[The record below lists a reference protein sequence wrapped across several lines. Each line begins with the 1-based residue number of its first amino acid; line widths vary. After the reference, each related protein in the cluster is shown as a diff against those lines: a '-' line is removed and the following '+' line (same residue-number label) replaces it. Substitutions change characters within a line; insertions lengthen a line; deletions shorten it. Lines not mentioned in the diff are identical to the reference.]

1 MCIVSFFFLSKRLP
15 QISTRND
22 TPCPYTT
29 LFRTSLARP
38 GGGVAAGP
46 RLAARGGGGAQR
58 ADARRDGAGSAR
70 ARRSELARDKVRGTL
85 AGAETGARPPLS
97 RRRHGGPGAHGQGN
111 GGPGEKRSEEH
122 TSELQS
128 LMHISSAVFSVK
140 TKKYTT

>member
-38 GGGVAAGP
+38 GGGVAARP

-97 RRRHGGPGAHGQGN
+97 RRRHGGPGDRKRVGEGKRVVGRGN
-111 GGPGEKRSEEH
+111 SGGCRTMKNKQ
-122 TSELQS
+122 TTKIKDQ
-128 LMHISSAVFSVK
+128 
-140 TKKYTT
+140 KKY

>member
-38 GGGVAAGP
+38 GGGVAARP

-97 RRRHGGPGAHGQGN
+97 RRRHGGPGAH
-111 GGPGEKRSEEH
+111 RSEEH

-128 LMHISSAVFSVK
+128 LMRLSYAVFCL
-140 TKKYTT
+140 KKKKSKEHYTLNN